1 MNKQLISTVVSQPKP
16 QDGQK
21 NRSSNNFSTTGIPS
35 GTKYLLFEVG
45 DAPDNDSVFFNVM
58 LDKTAATDPVIY
70 FNEANGNRTNIME
83 KSDSLYISNPSGAT
97 TNFEVK
103 IYAIL

>member
-21 NRSSNNFSTTGIPS
+21 NRSSNNFSTKSIPS
-35 GTKYLLFEVG
+35 GTKYLLFEV
-45 DAPDNDSVFFNVM
+45 AETPDNDAVFFNVM
-58 LDKTAATDPVIY
+58 LDKTAATDPTIY
-70 FNEANGNRTNIME
+70 HNEGNGNRTNIIE

-103 IYAIL
+103 IYALL

>member
-21 NRSSNNFSTTGIPS
+21 NRSSDNFSTMSIPS
-35 GTKYLLFEVG
+35 GTKYLLFEVAE
-45 DAPDNDSVFFNVM
+45 APDNDSVFFNVM
-58 LDKTAATDPVIY
+58 LDKTAATDPTIY
-70 FNEANGNRTNIME
+70 YNEGNGNRTNIIE

-103 IYAIL
+103 IYALS